1 MNYNKIIIALV
12 IVLVAILVAGIV
24 VLNPVVSKTDS
35 KIVIT
40 SANELNEGDEFAIS
54 LTDDKGNSLAKQPV
68 HIIIIDSN
76 GAKSERD
83 VTTDDA
89 GNAVIT
95 LNGLNSGQY
104 TVNVTYGGNNTYLN
118 SSASQE
124 LTIKEKKVVESEGT
138 SSEPKT
144 YKSGL
149 TDAEIEANIQRDLD
163 IRAQNG
169 VKGEYNYEEARSFYE
184 NVPKEGM
191 I

>member
-1 MNYNKIIIALV
+1 M
-12 IVLVAILVAGIV
+12 
-24 VLNPVVSKTDS
+24 
-35 KIVIT
+35 
-40 SANELNEGDEFAIS
+40 
-54 LTDDKGNSLAKQPV
+54 
-68 HIIIIDSN
+68 
-76 GAKSERD
+76 
-83 VTTDDA
+83 
-89 GNAVIT
+89 
-95 LNGLNSGQY
+95 
-104 TVNVTYGGNNTYLN
+104 N